1 MDLCC
6 RIFVEIGQKS
16 GKTMLSSTLCK
27 TITADNEVAKR
38 EELKTV
44 TLQTIRLKLKSHKN
58 VFVYIYLF
66 SWWVFLKFRTEHGSG
81 TAVLCAI
88 FQKDSSTN
96 MDVMGRWDFTRFPIR
111 KSFGCYIEMGPW
123 FLLTWDHT
131 EVFLLVGSS
140 SRCFLPC
147 TDGAV
152 MIGD

>member
-27 TITADNEVAKR
+27 TISADNEVAKR

-44 TLQTIRLKLKSHKN
+44 TLQTIRLKLKAHKN
-58 VFVYIYLF
+58 LFLYKYLF
-66 SWWVFLKFRTEHGSG
+66 SWWVFLKFHTEHGSC
-81 TAVLCAI
+81 TVVLCAK

-96 MDVMGRWDFTRFPIR
+96 VDIMGRWGFTRFPIS
-111 KSFGCYIEMGPW
+111 KSYRCYIEMVPW
-123 FLLTWDHT
+123 FLLTLDHT
-131 EVFLLVGSS
+131 GVFILVGSS
-140 SRCFLPC
+140 SRCFLLC
-147 TDGAV
+147 TDGGI